1 MDSRVADSKAA
12 EGRSNDTEMFGTRML
27 LNLGDATISD
37 SMGKLIHRGVKMH
50 PTKKRSKHLSFTI
63 VYHIVT
69 LPQELALVVGTE
81 LSYSLSVALAFP
93 EQKSKHTEIL
103 RALLQQNNP

>member
-37 SMGKLIHRGVKMH
+37 SMGKKLIHREG
-50 PTKKRSKHLSFTI
+50 
-63 VYHIVT
+63 
-69 LPQELALVVGTE
+69 
-81 LSYSLSVALAFP
+81 
-93 EQKSKHTEIL
+93 
-103 RALLQQNNP
+103 

>member
-50 PTKKRSKHLSFTI
+50 PTKKKVKTLELHHCR
-63 VYHIVT
+63 HIAT
-69 LPQELALVVGTE
+69 KTFHCLT
-81 LSYSLSVALAFP
+81 
-93 EQKSKHTEIL
+93 
-103 RALLQQNNP
+103 